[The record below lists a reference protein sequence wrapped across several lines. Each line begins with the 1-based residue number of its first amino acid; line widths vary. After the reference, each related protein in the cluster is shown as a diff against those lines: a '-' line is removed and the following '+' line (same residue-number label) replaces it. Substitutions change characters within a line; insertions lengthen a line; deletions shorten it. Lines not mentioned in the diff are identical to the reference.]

1 MRKLIFTF
9 SICLFAAMQSAWGY
23 FTYTYAGQTL
33 TYEVLST
40 TDKTAGVA
48 GHPSSISGAVEIPAT
63 VTDGDVTYSVTSIDG
78 YSFEGCS
85 GLTSVTI
92 PTSVTSIGNDAFCG
106 CSGLT
111 SVTIPPSVTSI
122 GVYVFSDCSGLTEI
136 NVSASNTKYQSIDG
150 ILYNKA
156 GDILICCPEGKKG
169 SVTVPASVTS
179 FGDYA
184 FYDCSGLTS
193 VTIPTSVTSI
203 GNDAF
208 ENCSGLTSVTIP
220 TSVTSIGMWA
230 FDRSGLTGVTIPAS
244 VTSIGGWAF
253 YDCSGLTSV
262 TVKSKT
268 PLTCKNSPFSVYD
281 TLYVPM
287 VSVDLY
293 KSTSP
298 WSKFKTIIGV
308 DFSDVPTIKA
318 DANLY
323 VAGTELQNRNNEQV
337 TVYNAMGKVV
347 LRSDAAVISLE
358 ALPHGV
364 YVVATSRGNM
374 KVVR

>member
-156 GDILICCPEGKKG
+156 GNILICCPEGKKG

-262 TVKSKT
+262 TVKAKT

>member
-1 MRKLIFTF
+1 MKKLIFTF
-9 SICLFAAMQSAWGY
+9 FLCLLAAVQSAWG
-23 FTYTYAGQTL
+23 FYATCPSGQTL
-33 TYEVLST
+33 RYYVSDST
-40 TDKTAGVA
+40 AKTVSVSDSS
-48 GHPSSISGAVEIPAT
+48 SSISGAVEIPAT

-156 GDILICCPEGKKG
+156 GNILICCPEGKKG

-262 TVKSKT
+262 TVKAKT

>member
-156 GDILICCPEGKKG
+156 GNILICCPEGKKG

-262 TVKSKT
+262 TVKAKT

-323 VAGTELQNRNNEQV
+323 VAGTELQNRNSEQV

>member
-33 TYEVLST
+33 TYEVLSS

-262 TVKSKT
+262 TVKAKT

-318 DANLY
+318 DVNLY

>member
-156 GDILICCPEGKKG
+156 GNILICCPEGKKG

-262 TVKSKT
+262 TVKAKT

-347 LRSDAAVISLE
+347 LRSDAAVVSLE

>member
-220 TSVTSIGMWA
+220 TSVTSIGMWT